1 MDNKITVLGIKES
14 GKTTYLAGMYI
25 CMSAGVKNFSLV
37 AKDPNQDM
45 YLEKLWEKI
54 SNGEKPYPTDKS
66 EQYHFHI
73 AHNYKPV
80 MDFDWKDY
88 PGGILAEPSAPEC
101 QNLIQDVK
109 DSDCLLLILDGRLF
123 VSGNRDE
130 YEAGILNRDE
140 YKDEI
145 LGKIKY
151 DTGVRA
157 EIKMFQRLS
166 DENLKLPPVGIV
178 VTKCDLIPPTYK
190 PVVQE
195 IIREIFS
202 QLIGES
208 ERVVLLM
215 SVTLGGDIV
224 PGFVPKPSNIEQPI
238 AFSVL
243 AILMK
248 YLALAK
254 MQKDKNANY
263 IKKYPQIGRL
273 FNPGKLDK
281 ARQNAKELQELID
294 KLSDDAYKLIELF
307 SDEKTIYVDGA
318 EKNLRD
324 YYKDAFQEISQ

>member
-1 MDNKITVLGIKES
+1 MDNKITVLGVKES

-54 SNGEKPYPTDKS
+54 SNGEKPYPTDKP
-66 EQYHFHI
+66 EQYQFHI

-88 PGGILAEPSAPEC
+88 PGGILAETSAPEC

-123 VSGNRDE
+123 VSTRAQNC
-130 YEAGILNRDE
+130 DE
-140 YKDEI
+140 YKNEI
-145 LGKIKY
+145 IKKIKY
-151 DTGVRA
+151 DKGVRD
-157 EIKMFQRLS
+157 EVKMFQRLS

-195 IIREIFS
+195 IICEIFS

-224 PGFVPKPSNIEQPI
+224 PGFVPDPFNIEQPI

-248 YLALAK
+248 YLVLTK
-254 MQKDKNANY
+254 MQKNKNANF
-263 IKKYPQIGRL
+263 IEKYSGIRGL
-273 FNPGKLDK
+273 INPGKLDK
-281 ARQNAKELQELID
+281 ARQNAKELHELID

-307 SDEKTIYVDGA
+307 SNTKTIYVGGD

-324 YYKDAFQEISQ
+324 YYKEAFSKISQ

>member
-1 MDNKITVLGIKES
+1 MDNKITVLGVKES

-54 SNGEKPYPTDKS
+54 SNGEKPYPTDKP
-66 EQYHFHI
+66 EQYQFHI

-123 VSGNRDE
+123 VSTR
-130 YEAGILNRDE
+130 AQNRDE
-140 YKDEI
+140 YKNEI
-145 LGKIKY
+145 LKKIKY
-151 DTGVRA
+151 DKGVRD
-157 EIKMFQRLS
+157 EVKMFQRLS
-166 DENLKLPPVGIV
+166 SENFKLPPVGVV
-178 VTKCDLIPPTYK
+178 VTKCDLIPEAYQSA
-190 PVVQE
+190 VQE
-195 IIREIFS
+195 IIRETFA
-202 QLIGES
+202 QLIEES

-224 PGFVPKPSNIEQPI
+224 PGFVPDPFNIEQPI

-248 YLALAK
+248 YLVLAK
-254 MQKDKNANY
+254 MQKDKNANF
-263 IKKYPQIGRL
+263 IEKYSGIRGL
-273 FNPGKLDK
+273 INPGKLDK
-281 ARQNAKELQELID
+281 ARQNAQELQELID
-294 KLSDDAYKLIELF
+294 KLSADAYKLIELF
-307 SDEKTIYVDGA
+307 SDRKTIYVGRV

-324 YYKDAFQEISQ
+324 YYKEAFREISQ